1 MCMSST
7 NSLDLS
13 ENSSFVDN
21 ETAKINTY
29 DTSKPDMITEKQ
41 SKEILEN
48 TLSI

>member
-13 ENSSFVDN
+13 ESNSFVDN
-21 ETAKINTY
+21 ETAKVDLDY
-29 DTSKPDMITEKQ
+29 GSKSDMITEKQ
-41 SKEILEN
+41 SKEMLDN